1 MDISRLE
8 GKVISYKS
16 LVIVVS
22 KEKKTFHYIFLKI
35 MLSMA
40 NVFFGVKLS
49 IDGKVIA
56 KALSATSKKKAE
68 ESIPTCLFAFQEKW
82 IKNNAKLLKTTTFSL

>member
-22 KEKKTFHYIFLKI
+22 KEKKTFHYICFEDNAIDGQRL
-35 MLSMA
+35 
-40 NVFFGVKLS
+40 FGVLS

-56 KALSATSKKKAE
+56 KAERNIKK
-68 ESIPTCLFAFQEKW
+68 ESGGKHPNVPILLQEKW